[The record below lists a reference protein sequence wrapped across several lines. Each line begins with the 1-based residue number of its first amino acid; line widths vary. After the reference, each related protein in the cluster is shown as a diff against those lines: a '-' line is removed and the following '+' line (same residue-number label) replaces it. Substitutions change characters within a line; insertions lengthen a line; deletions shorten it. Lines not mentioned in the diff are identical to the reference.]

1 MLKIPNAGIQFEIY
15 RFKRSRGIM
24 APSLSDELQK
34 HEFRLQDPD
43 TAHHVW
49 HRMLSHSERLRL
61 GSLEDQYR
69 DGRTVGIWM
78 RAKNVSRELAI
89 VQLSIESGLPRADAT
104 WMLEELG
111 ETLPDDYERVPDR
124 PNWNRERGE
133 LTFTGEVAR
142 QIARVNQARNI
153 VLILDAFQEEG
164 WPMRIDDPLP
174 GNGGAERLGDTLRRL
189 REGLSAITFERDGT
203 GQGITWRRLD

>member
-1 MLKIPNAGIQFEIY
+1 MLKLPIAGIQFEFR
-15 RFKRSRGIM
+15 RFQRSRGSM
-24 APSLSDELQK
+24 TPSLSEELQK
-34 HEFRLQDPD
+34 HEFRLQDPE

-49 HRMLSHSERLRL
+49 HRMLSDSERLRL
-61 GSLEDQYR
+61 GTLEGQYR

-89 VQLSIESGLPRADAT
+89 VQLSIQFGLPPADAA
-104 WMLEELG
+104 WILEELG
-111 ETLPDDYERVPDR
+111 ETLPNDHEHAPGR

-133 LTFTGEVAR
+133 LTFDGEVVR

-164 WPMRIDDPLP
+164 WPRRIDDPLP
-174 GNGGAERLGDTLRRL
+174 GTGGAERLGNTLRRL
-189 REGLSAITFERDGT
+189 RERLSAITFERDGT
-203 GQGITWRRLD
+203 GEGITWRHLE

>member
-1 MLKIPNAGIQFEIY
+1 
-15 RFKRSRGIM
+15 M
-24 APSLSDELQK
+24 ALSLSEELQK
-34 HEFRLQDPD
+34 HEYRLQDPE

-49 HRMLSHSERLRL
+49 HRMLSDAERQGL
-61 GSLEDQYR
+61 GSLEDQYH

-89 VQLSIESGLPRADAT
+89 VQLSIAFGLPPADAA

-111 ETLPDDYERVPDR
+111 ETLPNDYEHVPGR

-133 LTFTGEVAR
+133 LTCNGEVVR

-164 WPMRIDDPLP
+164 WPRRIDDPLP
-174 GNGGAERLGDTLRRL
+174 GTGGAERLGDTLRRL